1 MLENGMWY
9 TEDREFDEL
18 VVSPVLME
26 TPENAAKFFGTE
38 DCMKACDEKLGIA
51 KLSTAEDNDELY
63 NRVNNILLDEEDE
76 ATDEGRR
83 AEAQRA
89 EVMRQALDSLSSRT
103 MVFWKMH
110 GMMKL
115 RRLIILK
122 RGF

>member
-1 MLENGMWY
+1 M
-9 TEDREFDEL
+9 
-18 VVSPVLME
+18 
-26 TPENAAKFFGTE
+26 
-38 DCMKACDEKLGIA
+38 GIA

-115 RRLIILK
+115 RLLIILK